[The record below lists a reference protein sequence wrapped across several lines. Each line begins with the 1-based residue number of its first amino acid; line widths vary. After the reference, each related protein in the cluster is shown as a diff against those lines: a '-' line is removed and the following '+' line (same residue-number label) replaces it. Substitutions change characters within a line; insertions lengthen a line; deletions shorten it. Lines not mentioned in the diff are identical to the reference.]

1 MVIYRTIIYLLI
13 ISIVV
18 CCNKNEDFS
27 NIPQLTFQ
35 NLNPTSIIEFDGPIT
50 FSIIYKD
57 GDGDLGENNPNIN
70 NLFLKD
76 QRNDII
82 YEYRIQELSPN
93 GANIAI
99 TGSID
104 LVLNT
109 TSITDESN
117 EQEAIFDIYVIDRA
131 GNQSN
136 TISSDP
142 LTIYKILK

>member
-1 MVIYRTIIYLLI
+1 MVFYRTIIYLLI
-13 ISIVV
+13 ISIIV
-18 CCNKNEDFS
+18 CCNKNEELS

-50 FSIIYKD
+50 FSIIYQD

-76 QRNDII
+76 QRNNII

-142 LTIYKILK
+142 LTIYKKF

>member
-1 MVIYRTIIYLLI
+1 MVFYRTIIYLLI
-13 ISIVV
+13 ISILV
-18 CCNKNEDFS
+18 CCNKNEELS

-50 FSIIYKD
+50 FSIIYQD

-76 QRNDII
+76 QRNNII

-142 LTIYKILK
+142 LTIYKKF

>member
-1 MVIYRTIIYLLI
+1 MVFYRTIIYLLI

-18 CCNKNEDFS
+18 CCNKSEDFS

-76 QRNDII
+76 QRNNII

-142 LTIYKILK
+142 LTIYKKL

>member
-1 MVIYRTIIYLLI
+1 MVFYRTIIYLLI

-76 QRNDII
+76 QRNNII

-104 LVLNT
+104 IVLNT

-142 LTIYKILK
+142 LTIYKKF

>member
-1 MVIYRTIIYLLI
+1 MVFYRTIIYLLI

-18 CCNKNEDFS
+18 CCNKNEELS
-27 NIPQLTFQ
+27 KIPQLTFQ

-50 FSIIYKD
+50 FSIIYQD

-76 QRNDII
+76 QRNNII

-142 LTIYKILK
+142 LTIYKKF

>member
-1 MVIYRTIIYLLI
+1 MVFYRTIIYLLI

>member
-136 TISSDP
+136 TISSNP
-142 LTIYKILK
+142 LTIYKKF